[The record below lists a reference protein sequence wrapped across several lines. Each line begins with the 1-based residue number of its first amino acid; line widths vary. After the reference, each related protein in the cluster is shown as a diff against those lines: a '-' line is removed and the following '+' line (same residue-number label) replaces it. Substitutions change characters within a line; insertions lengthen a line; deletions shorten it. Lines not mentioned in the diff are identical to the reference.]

1 MKNATF
7 VQRLCM
13 KALIRGWLPKLV
25 LLGFATVCPWVLP
38 PIQGGARNYMTL
50 TTSVDVALVA
60 ATAKTVVQLVAA
72 TNVRVAI
79 QTITVSFDGT
89 SNTAEPVTV
98 IVRRQTTAG
107 TATARAPLKK
117 DDDIATALSST
128 GQENFT
134 AEPTDSDI
142 LLTYL
147 VHPQAGVQYPL
158 PLPGELIIGSGDRIG
173 VKMTAPAGVNT
184 SVTVEAEE

>member
-1 MKNATF
+1 
-7 VQRLCM
+7 
-13 KALIRGWLPKLV
+13 
-25 LLGFATVCPWVLP
+25 
-38 PIQGGARNYMTL
+38 
-50 TTSVDVALVA
+50 
-60 ATAKTVVQLVAA
+60 
-72 TNVRVAI
+72 
-79 QTITVSFDGT
+79 
-89 SNTAEPVTV
+89 V

-117 DDDIATALSST
+117 DDDLSTALRAT

-142 LLTYL
+142 ILTYL

-158 PLPGELIIGSGDRIG
+158 PLPGEIIIGSGDRLG

-184 SVTVEAEE
+184 AVTIEAEE